1 MRPRRAMSKVKPTAS
16 PRWRME
22 NVPGTHSADADPRL
36 LTVDGYLR
44 EVDPR

>member
-1 MRPRRAMSKVKPTAS
+1 MPPAPAPTHGRR
-16 PRWRME
+16 R
-22 NVPGTHSADADPRL
+22 SADTDPRL